1 MLIFWGGIIALGY
14 NQVCSQILSLQN
26 WLYPYAITLLNIFV
40 LEINFDKSTIG
51 LHLFLIFF
59 ILAKYLES

>member
-26 WLYPYAITLLNIFV
+26 WLYAYAITLLNIFV
-40 LEINFDKSTIG
+40 LEINFDKSIIE
-51 LHLFLIFF
+51 LHIFLIFS